1 LQEVGGTAATPIAT
15 ADVVCGYLPRPIRDL
30 ARAARKRASPRQNF
44 SRSEGNS
51 PQFDEKAEIFRGHDQ
66 HWNEAIGL
74 DHGHAN
80 RHAL

>member
-1 LQEVGGTAATPIAT
+1 VRIFTKTDTGFGAR
-15 ADVVCGYLPRPIRDL
+15 RP
-30 ARAARKRASPRQNF
+30 KTRQPAPKF